1 VSCLFSH
8 MEKPVEATLPASCDV
23 EHELELW
30 DWARCAGISAEELRQ
45 AVEALLS
52 AADLRKAA

>member
-1 VSCLFSH
+1 
-8 MEKPVEATLPASCDV
+8 MEKIVEATLPAAS
-23 EHELELW
+23 ELDREVELW

>member
-1 VSCLFSH
+1 

-23 EHELELW
+23 ERELELW
-30 DWARCAGISAEELRQ
+30 DWARCAGVSAEELRQ

>member
-1 VSCLFSH
+1 VSCLFAL
-8 MEKPVEATLPASCDV
+8 MEKIVEATLPAAS
-23 EHELELW
+23 ELDREVELW